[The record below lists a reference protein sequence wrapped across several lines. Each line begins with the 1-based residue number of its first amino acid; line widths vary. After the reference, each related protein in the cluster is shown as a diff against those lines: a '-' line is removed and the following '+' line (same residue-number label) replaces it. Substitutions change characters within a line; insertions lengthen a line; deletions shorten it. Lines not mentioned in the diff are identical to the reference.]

1 MSAYIAHVSSPRNQK
16 KMPMAKHNQTWVSL
30 LPSPPQYLFSAN
42 AAVMT
47 VAPAMNGGNA
57 FEKIFMESM

>member
-16 KMPMAKHNQTWVSL
+16 KMPVAKHTQTWVSL
-30 LPSPPQYLFSAN
+30 LLSPPQYLLSAN
-42 AAVMT
+42 VAVMT

>member
-1 MSAYIAHVSSPRNQK
+1 
-16 KMPMAKHNQTWVSL
+16 MAKHNQTWVSL

-42 AAVMT
+42 VAVMT

>member
-1 MSAYIAHVSSPRNQK
+1 
-16 KMPMAKHNQTWVSL
+16 L
-30 LPSPPQYLFSAN
+30 SAN
-42 AAVMT
+42 VAVMT

>member
-16 KMPMAKHNQTWVSL
+16 KMPMAKHTQTWVSL
-30 LPSPPQYLFSAN
+30 LPSPPQYLFRAN

-47 VAPAMNGGNA
+47 VAPAMNGGKA